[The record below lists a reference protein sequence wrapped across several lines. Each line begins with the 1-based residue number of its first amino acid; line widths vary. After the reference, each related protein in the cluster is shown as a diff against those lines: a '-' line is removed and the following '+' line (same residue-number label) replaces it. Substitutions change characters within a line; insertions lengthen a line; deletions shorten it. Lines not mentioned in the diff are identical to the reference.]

1 LIIKKIGGEDRAM
14 LELNIKWFVVLL
26 INFLVLLYVLNKI
39 LFKPLL
45 QLFKE
50 RENNISG
57 ALNSAN
63 EMSQKKDEAIARLN
77 KDLSNAG
84 DKAKEVFEA
93 LRAEGGDKQR
103 ELFSGAEAG
112 ASEML
117 QKARAELKAE
127 AEKARQ
133 SLRADVDKFS
143 DEIVRKLIKA

>member
-57 ALNSAN
+57 ALNSAK

-77 KDLSNAG
+77 KDLSNAR

-143 DEIVRKLIKA
+143 DEI